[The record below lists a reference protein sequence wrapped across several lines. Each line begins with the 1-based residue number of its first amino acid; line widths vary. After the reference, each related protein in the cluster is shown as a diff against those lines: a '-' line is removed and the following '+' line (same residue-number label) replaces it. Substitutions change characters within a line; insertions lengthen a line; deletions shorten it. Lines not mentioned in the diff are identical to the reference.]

1 MRFTKFVLKNYQDF
15 LTEESLKN
23 KLLNPDS
30 NDDDNNNKNNQNDKD
45 DKEDKELDRIMLLS
59 GLKGDLKKVKE
70 TRGVEQRFD
79 YRQKKIKKKNEII
92 DSFYFR
98 GGLTG
103 DIRRAGPGD
112 NPLYNNLNDKFKN
125 KK

>member
-1 MRFTKFVLKNYQDF
+1 MNFKKYVLENYKNYI
-15 LTEESLKN
+15 TEESLKN
-23 KLLNPDS
+23 KLLDPKNSTKKEKEPES
-30 NDDDNNNKNNQNDKD
+30 NKKSD
-45 DKEDKELDRIMLLS
+45 EELERIMLLS
-59 GLKGDLKKVKE
+59 GLKGKLAKMEE
-70 TRGVEQRFD
+70 TRGNEQRFD
-79 YRQKKIKKKNEII
+79 YRQKKTRKKDEII